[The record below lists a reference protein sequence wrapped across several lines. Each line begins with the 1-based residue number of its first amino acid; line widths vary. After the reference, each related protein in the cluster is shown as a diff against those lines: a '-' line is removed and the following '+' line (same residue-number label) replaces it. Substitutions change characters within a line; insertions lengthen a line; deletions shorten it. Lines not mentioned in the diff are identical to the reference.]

1 MDQIAKE
8 FLDYLIYI
16 GLITNESIKSFILQL
31 KNKIN
36 SSDKLKFILRNALF
50 SYLNNLSEY
59 DIKSISFTI
68 TNTFFTN
75 KIKANEHIIENLLN
89 IYEKSQLLTYQEYIN
104 KWYTL
109 TFNYD
114 INKILKFQVRENI
127 LDEINNNSI
136 LIDNLIGIENT
147 INNKHKRGFSHRNL
161 SRNIQSFNQNGSNLN
176 FSNIKKN
183 PSNNNSKSIVNDFIS
198 RQNDYIKNSSIKRA
212 KLKQLNEDE
221 YELLCTFSPKI
232 IGKSIENNYT
242 QSNSNI
248 YKKLYEDSSRRQI
261 TYNKK
266 LKDYVKNIK
275 NESKG
280 NFSSKGN
287 INHSKKFF
295 NKEKLEKLYNDFKTK
310 SNVRRKLKNKINYEN
325 GITFKPNLSKTPD
338 YIKKGK

>member
-1 MDQIAKE
+1 MDQIGKE

-16 GLITNESIKSFILQL
+16 GLVTNESIKSFILHL

-36 SSDKLKFILRNALF
+36 SSDKLKYILKNALF
-50 SYLNNLSEY
+50 SYLTNLSEF

-68 TNTFFTN
+68 TNIFFSN
-75 KIKANEHIIENLLN
+75 KIKANVHIIENLLN

-127 LDEINNNSI
+127 FDTINNNSI
-136 LIDNLIGIENT
+136 FIDNLNGNEKI
-147 INNKHKRGFSHRNL
+147 INNNHKRGFSHRNL
-161 SRNIQSFNQNGSNLN
+161 GGSLQAINRNGGNLN
-176 FSNIKKN
+176 FSNNKKN
-183 PSNNNSKSIVNDFIS
+183 PSNNNSKSIITDFIS
-198 RQNDYIKNSSIKRA
+198 RQNDYKKSSSIKRE

-221 YELLCTFSPKI
+221 FELLCTFSPKI
-232 IGKSIENNYT
+232 IGKTLENNYT

-248 YKKLYEDSSRRQI
+248 YKKLYEDSSRRKI

-266 LKDYVKNIK
+266 LNDYIKSIK

-280 NFSSKGN
+280 NFSSKG
-287 INHSKKFF
+287 IVNHSKKIF
-295 NKEKLEKLYNDFKTK
+295 NKNKLEKLYNDYKTK
-310 SNVRRKLKNKINYEN
+310 SNVRRKLTNKINYEN
-325 GITFKPNLSKTPD
+325 GITFKPILSKTPD